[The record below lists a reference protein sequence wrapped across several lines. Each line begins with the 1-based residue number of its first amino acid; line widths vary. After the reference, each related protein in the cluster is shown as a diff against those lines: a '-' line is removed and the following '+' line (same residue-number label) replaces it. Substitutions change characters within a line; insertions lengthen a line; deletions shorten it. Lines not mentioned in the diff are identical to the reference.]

1 MKNICHLLFAIYCL
15 LLLPNSAFSFNN
27 QLSIINNHLEIGSIE
42 TAGNR
47 SISSI
52 RILSKVHS
60 RVGQLFDPTTAAEDA
75 KRIAEL
81 SGVEYSYYNTAIVE
95 NKIQL
100 TFVVVERN
108 IVRSIVFVGN
118 RKYKTKTLRKKLGIR
133 IADYLDTI
141 SVESAAKTLIE
152 FYLKKGFAFVQVR
165 LDSEQLPRGKLIY
178 TIDEGPRVKIKSVKF
193 SVSSPVDSGNSAIKT
208 GVLKRAVKIK
218 KKKFLL
224 FSRYYVEKDVARD
237 VVKLQNVYQK
247 RGFLDAAITANRQF
261 SPDRRRVEL
270 TFVIDEG
277 RCFTVEKIVFAG
289 NKHFD
294 EETLG
299 RELKLK
305 AGQVY
310 SEQKAV
316 SDVKRLLKLYRENGF
331 IEAGVGRNIKFV
343 SETSVN
349 VEFEVAEGQRF
360 RIGRINITG
369 NKETQDKVIRR
380 ILDEYDFQ
388 PGRWYNADIAR
399 GDAAGSGY
407 LEKLIRRTTYAE
419 SARITPSGQMPNQK
433 DVQVSITEGQ
443 TGSVMVGAGVAS
455 DSGVIGQFVY
465 EQRNFDISDYPKS
478 FREFITGRAFRG
490 AGQSLRISL
499 QPGTV
504 VSQYSVSFTEPYLK
518 NKPVSL
524 NVAVSSY
531 ERWRESYNE
540 NRAKG
545 YVGFEKRYK
554 NRWRKSIGFRAENV
568 DVGDIE
574 FDAPKE
580 IRDVKGGN
588 ALVGVRLGTGRD
600 ITDDKFNPGAGYSF
614 NASYEQVG
622 GDYTFGVLRG
632 TYRWY
637 KTLHEDL
644 AERKTILGTK
654 LHAATVIG
662 DAPPFEKFY
671 AGGQGSI
678 RGFDYWG
685 VSTRGLQTNVA
696 NPERKDP
703 IGSDW
708 IFLANAELIVPFA
721 SESFAILLFVDS
733 GTIDSGNYR
742 VAVGTGIQILL
753 PQWFGP
759 VPMRFELAAPV
770 MKDEG
775 DETQVFSFS
784 VGRLF

>member
-1 MKNICHLLFAIYCL
+1 MESLRDDFLNFAFCILIFAILSLGQVCVFAD
-15 LLLPNSAFSFNN
+15 SAVDAKV
-27 QLSIINNHLEIGSIE
+27 IGSIE

-47 SISSI
+47 SISST
-52 RILSKVHS
+52 RILSKVQS
-60 RVGQLFDPTTAAEDA
+60 RAGQLFDPTTAAEDA
-75 KRIAEL
+75 KRIAQL
-81 SGVEYSYYNTAIVE
+81 SGVEYSYYNTAVVE

-100 TFVVVERN
+100 VFVVVEKN
-108 IVRSIVFVGN
+108 IVRSIVFIGN
-118 RKYKTKTLRKKLGIR
+118 RKYKTKTLRKKLGIKT
-133 IADYLDTI
+133 ADYLDPI
-141 SVESAAKTLIE
+141 SAESATKALIE
-152 FYLKKGFAFVQVR
+152 FYLKKGFAFVQVS
-165 LDSEQLPRGKLIY
+165 LDSEQLRKGKLIY

-193 SVSSPVDSGNSAIKT
+193 SGNSAIKT
-208 GVLKRAVKIK
+208 RVLKRAVKTK
-218 KKKFLL
+218 KKKFFL
-224 FSRYYVEKDVARD
+224 FSRYYVEQDVTKDV
-237 VVKLQNVYQK
+237 VGLQNLYQK
-247 RGFLDAAITANRQF
+247 RGFLNAGIAVKRQF
-261 SPDRRRVEL
+261 SPDKRQVGL
-270 TFVIDEG
+270 TFTIDEG
-277 RCFTVEKIVFAG
+277 RLFTVEKIVFSG
-289 NKHFD
+289 NEHFD
-294 EETLG
+294 EKTLG
-299 RELKLK
+299 RELKLE

-310 SEQKAV
+310 SEQKAG
-316 SDVKRLLKLYRENGF
+316 SDVRRLLKLYRENGF
-331 IEAGVGRNIKFV
+331 IEARVERNVKFV

-369 NKETQDKVIRR
+369 NKQTQDKVIRR
-380 ILDEYDFQ
+380 VLDEYDFQ

-433 DVQVSITEGQ
+433 DAQVSITEGQ
-443 TGSVMVGAGVAS
+443 TGSVMLGAGVAS

-637 KTLHEDL
+637 KTLYEDL
-644 AERKTILGTK
+644 AERKTILSTK

-685 VSTRGLQTNVA
+685 VSTRGLQTNVT

-708 IFLANAELIVPFA
+708 IFLANTELTVPLV
-721 SESFAILLFVDS
+721 SESFAILFFVDS
-733 GTIDSGNYR
+733 GAIDSGNYR

-770 MKDEG
+770 MKEEG